1 MFTVT
6 EIWMLYYLIPLA
18 IFVFLT
24 IFMVFTVVITD
35 GFLTFQIQVLTLTIY
50 KKTVSHEQIEMLKY
64 KRVGWWHRCVIVKNY
79 KGFNFRIVNFN
90 SHR

>member
-1 MFTVT
+1 MKYKATTNRWLQVTSLLLILFIMFTVT

-64 KRVGWWHRCVIVKNY
+64 KRVG
-79 KGFNFRIVNFN
+79 
-90 SHR
+90 